1 MIRHIGIGALSG
13 LVLFASFVTVVA
25 IVAGQKCSCRAELLE
40 QLCST

>member
-25 IVAGQKCSCRAELLE
+25 IVAFCNERPVWAVSSGEVP
-40 QLCST
+40 